1 MSTTP
6 ATRRSWIIR
15 STVSTRKLSSRSR
28 TASPYSISRNRSPA
42 TRNVTPGPVGSDTI
56 ATASRIVPVGGPKV
70 SAARGRVR
78 RRVRVNAHQPRANAV
93 VEHLRREILTG
104 NLKPGD
110 RIRQEAIAQAM
121 GTSRIPVREALS
133 RLQNE
138 GLVTLTSHVGAR
150 VAELDVAEL
159 DEVYQI
165 RERLEPLAIAES
177 APRLTTAQLQGLAD
191 YVEEMEACARR
202 QRPFGVGRPRP
213 PLPPCLLRG
222 LPDAAAARHDRR
234 PVERHAAVPACLH
247 AAAGAVRARPPG
259 ASVDPRS
266 ARAARR
272 AERRAARA

>member
-1 MSTTP
+1 
-6 ATRRSWIIR
+6 
-15 STVSTRKLSSRSR
+15 L
-28 TASPYSISRNRSPA
+28 
-42 TRNVTPGPVGSDTI
+42 
-56 ATASRIVPVGGPKV
+56 

-78 RRVRVNAHQPRANAV
+78 RRARANAHQPRANAV
-93 VEHLRREILTG
+93 VEHLRTEILTG

-177 APRLTTAQLQGLAD
+177 APRLTNAQLQGLAD
-191 YVEEMEACARR
+191 YVEQMEACADVSD
-202 QRPFGVGRPRP
+202 PSEWVD
-213 PLPPCLLRG
+213 L
-222 LPDAAAARHDRR
+222 DRR
-234 PVERHAAVPACLH
+234 FHLASY
-247 AAAGAVRARPPG
+247 AGCRM
-259 ASVDPRS
+259 PRLLDMIDGLWN
-266 ARAARR
+266 ATQQYRR
-272 AERRAARA
+272 AYTRLPERFALAHQEHRLILEALERRDAQNAELLSLMHIRRTRLTLDEHAELFGSVRPVGEI